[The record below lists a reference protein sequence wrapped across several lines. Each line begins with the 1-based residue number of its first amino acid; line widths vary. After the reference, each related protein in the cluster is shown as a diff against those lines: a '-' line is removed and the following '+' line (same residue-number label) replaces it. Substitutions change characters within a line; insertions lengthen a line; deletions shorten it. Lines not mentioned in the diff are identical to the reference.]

1 MKLLSRE
8 QIETLAK
15 FKSEDYF
22 TTSFFL
28 DSSKNRMTKKEIQ
41 LSFKN
46 LFNTGKI
53 RLGGMSLPKAKKE
66 SIGKDLDKIKKY
78 CIQHLPTY
86 NDVGLSIFSCS
97 GKNFWQVFNLVK
109 SPRNMIVFDHNPYV
123 RPLSAI
129 LDEYHR
135 VCVLTLDRKRAKWY
149 EIYMGELLQLEN
161 LDGDVPSRTKEGGRE
176 SYSSKRIERHLA
188 SRLHDFF
195 KKTAKKTFQLMEKNK
210 FQWLFIGCKDED

>member
-46 LFNTGKI
+46 LLNTGKI

-66 SIGKDLDKIKKY
+66 SIYKDLDKIKK
-78 CIQHLPTY
+78 H
-86 NDVGLSIFSCS
+86 
-97 GKNFWQVFNLVK
+97 
-109 SPRNMIVFDHNPYV
+109 
-123 RPLSAI
+123 
-129 LDEYHR
+129 
-135 VCVLTLDRKRAKWY
+135 
-149 EIYMGELLQLEN
+149 
-161 LDGDVPSRTKEGGRE
+161 
-176 SYSSKRIERHLA
+176 
-188 SRLHDFF
+188 
-195 KKTAKKTFQLMEKNK
+195 
-210 FQWLFIGCKDED
+210 